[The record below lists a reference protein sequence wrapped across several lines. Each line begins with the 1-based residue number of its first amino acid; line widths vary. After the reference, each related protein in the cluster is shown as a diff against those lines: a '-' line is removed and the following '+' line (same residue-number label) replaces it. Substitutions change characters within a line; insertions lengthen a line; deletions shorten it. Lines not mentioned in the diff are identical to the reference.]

1 MFPQGGLPRGAA
13 SPARGCGRSRSP
25 LFRQLSVSQL
35 LASPQGRGQPA
46 AQHSHSSRLSA
57 GITHL
62 EADLGSPDPEPCA
75 GDQLRAL
82 PFAPLQVPIAAVGLQ
97 AGR

>member
-1 MFPQGGLPRGAA
+1 M
-13 SPARGCGRSRSP
+13 S
-25 LFRQLSVSQL
+25 QLS
-35 LASPQGRGQPA
+35 APPQGRGRPPA
-46 AQHSHSSRLSA
+46 QRGHGARHDG

-62 EADLGSPDPEPCA
+62 EADLGSPDLEPCA

>member
-1 MFPQGGLPRGAA
+1 MPRG
-13 SPARGCGRSRSP
+13 RGP
-25 LFRQLSVSQL
+25 RQD
-35 LASPQGRGQPA
+35 G
-46 AQHSHSSRLSA
+46 

-62 EADLGSPDPEPCA
+62 EADLGSLDPESCA
-75 GDQLRAL
+75 DDQLRAL